1 MNTSAP
7 HKMIAAAIQRER
19 SRAGKSLSALA
30 AEAGIAKSTLSQ
42 LEAGNGNPSVE
53 TLWALAAA
61 LDVPLSL
68 LFETEAPAT
77 KLIRAIEGEV
87 LESEQSDFAAV
98 LLSRSP
104 PNVRRDV
111 YRVVMQPGE
120 IRRAQPHP
128 RGTVEHMLV
137 CSGQLRAGPEGQE
150 ELLCPGD
157 YYTFPGDHPHTYE
170 AKRADTMFL
179 MVMEAP

>member
-1 MNTSAP
+1 MSAP
-7 HKMIAAAIQRER
+7 HQMIAAAIQRER
-19 SRAGKSLSALA
+19 SRAGKSLSGLA
-30 AEAGIAKSTLSQ
+30 ADAGIAKSTLSQ

-77 KLIRAIEGEV
+77 RLIRAGEGEV
-87 LESEQSDFAAV
+87 LESEQSDFTAV
-98 LLSRSP
+98 LLSRCP
-104 PNVRRDV
+104 RNVRRDV

-137 CSGQLRAGPEGQE
+137 CTGQMRAGPEGQE
-150 ELLCPGD
+150 QVLSAGD
-157 YYTFPGDHPHTYE
+157 YYTYPGDHPHSYE
-170 AKRADTMFL
+170 ALQPDTMFT

>member
-1 MNTSAP
+1 MSAP
-7 HKMIAAAIQRER
+7 HQMIAAAIQRER

-30 AEAGIAKSTLSQ
+30 AQAGIAKSTLSQ

-61 LDVPLSL
+61 LDIPLSQ

-77 KLIRAIEGEV
+77 TLIRAGQGEP
-87 LESEQSDFAAV
+87 LESEQSDFTAV
-98 LLSRSP
+98 LLSRCP
-104 PNVRRDV
+104 PNVRRDI

-120 IRRAQPHP
+120 VRCAQPHP

-137 CSGQLRAGPEGQE
+137 CFGQMRAGPDGQE
-150 ELLCPGD
+150 EVLQPGD
-157 YYTFPGDHPHTYE
+157 YYTYPGDRPHRYE
-170 AKRADTMFL
+170 ALQADTLFL

>member
-1 MNTSAP
+1 MNEAAP
-7 HKMIAAAIQRER
+7 HQMIAAAIQRER

-68 LFETEAPAT
+68 LFETEAPTT
-77 KLIRAIEGEV
+77 KLVRAGEGEV
-87 LESEQSDFAAV
+87 LASEQSDFTAV
-98 LLSRSP
+98 LLSRCP
-104 PNVRRDV
+104 PNQRRDF

-120 IRRAQPHP
+120 IRQAQPHP

-137 CSGQLRAGPEGQE
+137 CAGQMRAGPAGQE
-150 ELLCPGD
+150 QLLHPGD
-157 YYTFPGDHPHTYE
+157 YYSYPGDHAHSYE
-170 AKRADTMFL
+170 ALAADTLFVM
-179 MVMEAP
+179 MMEAP

>member
-1 MNTSAP
+1 MNTAAP
-7 HKMIAAAIQRER
+7 HQMIAAAIQRER
-19 SRAGKSLSALA
+19 SRAGISLSALA
-30 AEAGIAKSTLSQ
+30 ARAGIAKSTLSQ

-61 LDVPLSL
+61 LNVPLSL

-77 KLIRAIEGEV
+77 RLIRAGEGEV
-87 LESEQSDFAAV
+87 LESDQSDFAAV

-111 YRVVMQPGE
+111 YRVVMQPGQ

-137 CSGQLRAGPEGQE
+137 CSGQMRAGPEGQE
-150 ELLCPGD
+150 EILRTGD
-157 YYTFPGDHPHTYE
+157 YYTYPGDRPHSYE
-170 AKRADTMFL
+170 ALQAETLFM

>member
-1 MNTSAP
+1 MSAP
-7 HKMIAAAIQRER
+7 HQMIAAAIQRER
-19 SRAGKSLSALA
+19 SRAGMSLSGLA
-30 AEAGIAKSTLSQ
+30 AQAGIAKSTLSQ

-77 KLIRAIEGEV
+77 KLIRASEGEV

-120 IRRAQPHP
+120 IRRAAPHP

-137 CSGQLRAGPEGQE
+137 CSGQMRAGLEGQE

-157 YYTFPGDHPHTYE
+157 Y
-170 AKRADTMFL
+170 
-179 MVMEAP
+179 

>member
-1 MNTSAP
+1 
-7 HKMIAAAIQRER
+7 MIAAAIQRER

-77 KLIRAIEGEV
+77 KLVRAGEGDV
-87 LESEQSDFAAV
+87 LESEQSDFSAV
-98 LLSRSP
+98 LLSRCP

-120 IRRAQPHP
+120 GRRAQPHP

-137 CSGQLRAGPEGQE
+137 CAGQMRVGPAGQE
-150 ELLCPGD
+150 EVLLAGD
-157 YYTFPGDHPHTYE
+157 YYSYPGDHPHSYE
-170 AKRADTMFL
+170 ALQPDTLFL

>member
-1 MNTSAP
+1 MSAP
-7 HKMIAAAIQRER
+7 HQMIAAAIQRER
-19 SRAGKSLSALA
+19 SRAGKSLSGLA
-30 AEAGIAKSTLSQ
+30 AQAGIAKSTLSQ

-77 KLIRAIEGEV
+77 RLIRASEGEV

-120 IRRAQPHP
+120 TRRAAPHP

-137 CSGQLRAGPEGQE
+137 CSGQMRAGLEGRE
-150 ELLCPGD
+150 ELLWPGD
-157 YYTFPGDHPHTYE
+157 YYSFPGDHPHSYE
-170 AKRADTMFL
+170 ATRSGTVFL

>member
-1 MNTSAP
+1 MSAP
-7 HKMIAAAIQRER
+7 HQMIAAAIQRER
-19 SRAGKSLSALA
+19 NRAGKSLSALA
-30 AEAGIAKSTLSQ
+30 AQAGIAKSTLSQ

-68 LFETEAPAT
+68 LFETQAPAT
-77 KLIRAIEGEV
+77 TLIRGGEGEP
-87 LESEQSDFAAV
+87 LESEQSDFTAV
-98 LLSRSP
+98 LLSRCP

-111 YRVVMQPGE
+111 YRVVMQPGQV
-120 IRRAQPHP
+120 RRAQPHP

-137 CSGQLRAGPEGQE
+137 CSGQMRAGPDGQE
-150 ELLCPGD
+150 ESLQPGD
-157 YYTFPGDHPHTYE
+157 YYTYPGDRLHSYE
-170 AKRADTMFL
+170 ALHADTLFI

>member
-1 MNTSAP
+1 MSAP
-7 HKMIAAAIQRER
+7 HQMIAAAIQRER
-19 SRAGKSLSALA
+19 SRAGMSLSGLA
-30 AEAGIAKSTLSQ
+30 AQAGIAKSTLSQ

-77 KLIRAIEGEV
+77 KLIRASEGGV

-120 IRRAQPHP
+120 IRRAAPHP

-137 CSGQLRAGPEGQE
+137 CSGQMRAGLEGQE
-150 ELLCPGD
+150 ELLWPGD
-157 YYTFPGDHPHTYE
+157 YYSFPGDHPHSYE
-170 AKRADTMFL
+170 ATRSGTLFL

>member
-1 MNTSAP
+1 MSAP
-7 HKMIAAAIQRER
+7 HQMIAAAIQRER

-77 KLIRAIEGEV
+77 KLVRAGEGEI
-87 LESEQSDFAAV
+87 LESEQSDFRAV
-98 LLSRSP
+98 LLSRCP

-120 IRRAQPHP
+120 TRRAQPHP

-137 CSGQLRAGPEGQE
+137 CTGQMCVGPEGQE
-150 ELLCPGD
+150 EVLQAGD
-157 YYTFPGDHPHTYE
+157 YYSYPGDHPHSYE
-170 AKRADTMFL
+170 ALQPDTLFM

>member
-1 MNTSAP
+1 
-7 HKMIAAAIQRER
+7 MIAAAIQRER
-19 SRAGKSLSALA
+19 SRAGMSLSGLA
-30 AEAGIAKSTLSQ
+30 AQAGIAKSTLSQ

-77 KLIRAIEGEV
+77 KLIRASEGEV

-120 IRRAQPHP
+120 IRRAAPHP

-137 CSGQLRAGPEGQE
+137 CSGQMRAGLEGQE
-150 ELLCPGD
+150 ELLWPGD
-157 YYTFPGDHPHTYE
+157 YYSFPGDHPHSYE
-170 AKRADTMFL
+170 ATRSGTLFL